1 MKTVMSWIKKFWEW
15 LKESHRWLHILLGLL
30 IGFGANGW
38 YCAAYVG
45 IGVAVTSE
53 LKDKLWGGVW
63 DWIDF
68 SLTLGGVAIG
78 YTIRALIFGFNV

>member
-1 MKTVMSWIKKFWEW
+1 MSWIKKAWEW
-15 LKESHRWLHILLGLL
+15 LKESHRWLHILIGLL

-38 YCAAYVG
+38 YCAAYAG

-63 DWIDF
+63 EWIDF
-68 SLTLGGVAIG
+68 GLTVGGVAIG
-78 YTIRALIFGFNV
+78 YTIRGLIFGFDV